1 MRISDWSSDVCSSD
15 LTASVLAGPGL
26 GRDEEAWLRLECVM
40 NSGLPLVL
48 DADALVLLA
57 QRGTERLK
65 TLPHRP
71 IITPHE
77 GEFTRLFGSLERNKR
92 ERAPQSAAAIPSIL
106 VSKGADPVVSA
117 PHVHTR

>member
-71 IITPHE
+71 ILTPHE
-77 GEFTRLFGSLERNKR
+77 GEFTRLFGSLDGSKLERPRQAASAINSLEIERPSCR
-92 ERAPQSAAAIPSIL
+92 ERGVQN
-106 VSKGADPVVSA
+106 VYN
-117 PHVHTR
+117 